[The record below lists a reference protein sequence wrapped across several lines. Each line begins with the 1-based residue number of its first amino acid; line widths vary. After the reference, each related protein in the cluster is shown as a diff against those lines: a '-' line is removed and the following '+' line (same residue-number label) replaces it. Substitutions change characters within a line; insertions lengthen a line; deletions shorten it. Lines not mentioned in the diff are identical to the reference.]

1 MKKLK
6 FRLRELMAERTRKT
20 GEPCTY
26 RIIYNATGVSPN
38 TLSAM
43 AQGRMKMVGISV
55 LERLLEYFDCE
66 VGDLMVYE
74 EVQQLL

>member
-20 GEPCTY
+20 GKPCTY
-26 RIIYNATGVSPN
+26 RIIYDVTGVSPN

-43 AQGRMKMVGISV
+43 AQGDMKMVGISV
-55 LERLLEYFDCE
+55 LERLLDYFDCDVAE
-66 VGDLMVYE
+66 LLVYE
-74 EVQQLL
+74 DERQVP